1 MWESVLEYCEE
12 QNIAFIPFLPMG
24 GGKEMQGEA
33 VLQKVA
39 LRHNA
44 TMRQIALSWLLH
56 RSDNILLIP
65 GTSSIAHLEENMAAG
80 DIQLFNEDMHELN
93 AISGK

>member
-1 MWESVLEYCEE
+1 
-12 QNIAFIPFLPMG
+12 MG
-24 GGKEMQGEA
+24 GGKEMHGEA

-65 GTSSIAHLEENMAAG
+65 GTSNIAHLEENMAAG
-80 DIQLFNEDMHELN
+80 DIQLSNEDMLELN